1 MTDVRRLLFS
11 ARRTLARHR
20 RPVAV
25 VLAGLTVLALARV
38 LEPPAEPSVAVVV
51 ARHDLAAGKQLGE
64 GDVRTERLPA
74 AAVPDGAARTTTAV
88 LGRTVAAPVGADEV
102 ITPQRLVSGALVRGL
117 GDENVAAP
125 VRIADAD
132 AVRLLRVGDRID
144 VYAPTTS
151 GLSATAVLR
160 DALVVGLPQP
170 DPSVGASEGALV
182 VVAVSAWDAGRL
194 AQQAARTPLSFSLLG

>member
-1 MTDVRRLLFS
+1 M
-11 ARRTLARHR
+11 
-20 RPVAV
+20 
-25 VLAGLTVLALARV
+25 
-38 LEPPAEPSVAVVV
+38 
-51 ARHDLAAGKQLGE
+51 
-64 GDVRTERLPA
+64 
-74 AAVPDGAARTTTAV
+74 
-88 LGRTVAAPVGADEV
+88 

-117 GDENVAAP
+117 GDGNVAAP

-182 VVAVSAWDAGRL
+182 VVAAGAWDAGRL
-194 AQQAARTPLSFSLLG
+194 AQQAARTPLSFTLLG